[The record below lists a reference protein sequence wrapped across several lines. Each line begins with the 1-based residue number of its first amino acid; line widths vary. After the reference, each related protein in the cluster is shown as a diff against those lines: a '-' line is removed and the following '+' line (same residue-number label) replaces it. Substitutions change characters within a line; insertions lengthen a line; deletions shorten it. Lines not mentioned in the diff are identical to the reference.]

1 MNFQFLLIL
10 KKVDLKKMFFFLK
23 STLVFF
29 SIGPRILDKIRILL
43 CYPCICKQDLILISN
58 SYAVEQMFL
67 YRGERYPHPCPVEF

>member
-23 STLVFF
+23 STSVFF